1 MAKGKDGW
9 GKARAK
15 GEDGWEGKGRK
26 RRGRGWVG
34 EGEGRDWAR
43 EGMGMGEKGGKLLC
57 GSVVKASDLEL
68 EICEIGRSAVQNP
81 SDLIIFLNCQFNAVI
96 FSMDCLCGKKE
107 RKKERKKKE
116 FVH

>member
-1 MAKGKDGW
+1 MGKEGSDGKEGGLGW
-9 GKARAK
+9 GK
-15 GEDGWEGKGRK
+15 EGM
-26 RRGRGWVG
+26 
-34 EGEGRDWAR
+34 DWAR

-68 EICEIGRSAVQNP
+68 EICKIGRSAVQNP

-107 RKKERKKKE
+107 RKKNLSINYIKQPYAMQLAA
-116 FVH
+116 

>member
-1 MAKGKDGW
+1 M
-9 GKARAK
+9 
-15 GEDGWEGKGRK
+15 
-26 RRGRGWVG
+26 
-34 EGEGRDWAR
+34 DWAR

-96 FSMDCLCGKKE
+96 FFNGLM
-107 RKKERKKKE
+107 ERKKKE